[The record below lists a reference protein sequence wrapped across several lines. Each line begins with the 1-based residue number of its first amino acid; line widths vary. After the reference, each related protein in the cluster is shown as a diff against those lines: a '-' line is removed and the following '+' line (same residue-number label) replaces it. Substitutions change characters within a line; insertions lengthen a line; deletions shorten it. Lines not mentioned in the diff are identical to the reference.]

1 MTVSSHIETIRCLLL
16 GLDTHWTTT
25 DGKIKAT
32 WLSMIGKL
40 AGELELIATKEFS
53 VLEPIKHRDQ
63 AQNYL
68 DKKQTLGNKK

>member
-1 MTVSSHIETIRCLLL
+1 MTVSSHIETMRCLLQ

-40 AGELELIATKEFS
+40 AGELELVAMAESETLQTKQGS
-53 VLEPIKHRDQ
+53 
-63 AQNYL
+63 
-68 DKKQTLGNKK
+68 

>member
-1 MTVSSHIETIRCLLL
+1 MTVSSHIETMRCLLL

-40 AGELELIATKEFS
+40 AGELELIAMAESETLQ
-53 VLEPIKHRDQ
+53 VVHCDQ
-63 AQNYL
+63 DQNYL
-68 DKKQTLGNKK
+68 DRQKTTRAK

>member
-1 MTVSSHIETIRCLLL
+1 MEGDVMTVSSHIETIRCLLL

-40 AGELELIATKEFS
+40 AAELELIAMAESETLQTKHE
-53 VLEPIKHRDQ
+53 L
-63 AQNYL
+63 
-68 DKKQTLGNKK
+68 